1 MMSDASSGGVR
12 SSVSLTALT
21 ICETGSSSA
30 SRISSLVSTTVF
42 GRPETMSRPR
52 ISACTS
58 SSIGYADPISSFTS
72 SAVCWPIKSLY
83 SRLA

>member
-12 SSVSLTALT
+12 SSVSLTASM
-21 ICETGSSSA
+21 ICDSGSSSA
-30 SRISSLVSTTVF
+30 WRISSLVSTTVF

-58 SSIGYADPISSFTS
+58 SSIGYAEPISSLTS
-72 SAVCWPIKSLY
+72 SAVCWPMSSLY